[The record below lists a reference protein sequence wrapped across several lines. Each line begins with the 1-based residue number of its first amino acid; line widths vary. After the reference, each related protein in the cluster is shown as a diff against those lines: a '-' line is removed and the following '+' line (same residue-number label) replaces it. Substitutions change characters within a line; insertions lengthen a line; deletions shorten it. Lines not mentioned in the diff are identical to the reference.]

1 MRDFDDAAGNDE
13 AIGCEKIK
21 CRNGGICFV
30 KRLDWRLKSFGPAEI
45 RAQDDSRG
53 VVSVAYGLE
62 AESMK
67 ATMLDLSLV
76 KSSSRRYIMW
86 PAS

>member
-1 MRDFDDAAGNDE
+1 MR
-13 AIGCEKIK
+13 
-21 CRNGGICFV
+21 
-30 KRLDWRLKSFGPAEI
+30 RLDWRLRSFGPAEI
-45 RAQDDSRG
+45 ARG
-53 VVSVAYGLE
+53 FGMIAAVLCFTYGLE